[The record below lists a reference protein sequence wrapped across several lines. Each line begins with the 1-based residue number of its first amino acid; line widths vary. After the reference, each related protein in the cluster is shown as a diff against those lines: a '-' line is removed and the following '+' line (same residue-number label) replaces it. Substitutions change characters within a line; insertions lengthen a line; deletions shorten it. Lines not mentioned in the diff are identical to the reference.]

1 MLIWIVVDGVSVT
14 DRDLIPVAIQMRTNV
29 PHIFAVGDIVG
40 PPMLAHKAAHEA
52 HVATKVIV
60 GKLQGNKDLAS
71 AAFNARVIPA
81 AWGLGWLGW
90 GARLNLKPSP
100 NRALRRTTFGQG
112 CWPASMR
119 CSRSLVHCAGAGR
132 GCSGRAGWGHSKPIT
147 TRLPRRSAY
156 RLVNVGWL
164 LRLRY
169 LAGRHPACAE
179 WCKNSWRVSL
189 PPEGIHV
196 F

>member
-1 MLIWIVVDGVSVT
+1 MSVT

-40 PPMLAHKAAHEA
+40 HPMLAHKAAHEA

-100 NRALRRTTFGQG
+100 NRALRRTTFGLR
-112 CWPASMR
+112 CWPTSMR
-119 CSRSLVHCAGAGR
+119 RSRSLVRTVPEPGEGALGEPD
-132 GCSGRAGWGHSKPIT
+132 GDIANQS
-147 TRLPRRSAY
+147 
-156 RLVNVGWL
+156 
-164 LRLRY
+164 
-169 LAGRHPACAE
+169 
-179 WCKNSWRVSL
+179 
-189 PPEGIHV
+189 PPDYPEDQRTV
-196 F
+196 W